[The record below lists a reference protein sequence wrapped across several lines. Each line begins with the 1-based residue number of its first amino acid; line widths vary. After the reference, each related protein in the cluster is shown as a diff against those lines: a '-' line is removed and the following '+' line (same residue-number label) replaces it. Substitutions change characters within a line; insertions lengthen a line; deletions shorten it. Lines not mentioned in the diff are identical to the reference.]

1 MEQGGATFQNK
12 QKKDVRI
19 RYVAPVAITA
29 GMVLLMG
36 GSVGLLL
43 WIIALGVEDAPPVL
57 MLLVLALV
65 PLVIIGGVVLALVQ
79 RIREIGK
86 GEIDDAKNY

>member
-12 QKKDVRI
+12 QRQDVRI
-19 RYVAPVAITA
+19 RYVAPVVITVL
-29 GMVLLMG
+29 MVLLMG
-36 GSVGLLL
+36 GFAGLIL

-65 PLVIIGGVVLALVQ
+65 PLVVIGGVVLALVQ
-79 RIREIGK
+79 RIREIGR